1 MIQIPFEGGGF
12 PAPASLPVLERT
24 RRSPA
29 LSVQAGRASTPV
41 VVAGLFAATSLGL
54 GAQEPAI
61 RTGDRCAN
69 AARGDTT
76 GTASGVVRH
85 AETDRP
91 LPGARVRLVTDSGE
105 VPVAIDTTDAGGRF
119 VFCGLPDSENLRFG
133 VSFAGT
139 TSRLGPVQRT
149 DPVTRTEL
157 RLDLGA
163 PVFVVF
169 TVRERQS
176 GRAVQGA
183 SVELAPLGAEAV
195 TDSSG
200 HAAVRSL
207 PPGTYRVTVRHV
219 ALATTSDTIRVDPGL
234 QAEVELRAP
243 SRVVELEPLEVSVT
257 NRNPHLVE
265 EGFYDRMRSDRGG
278 HFMTPDSV
286 ANRDFA
292 RKEHFLRFVPDI
304 QFRLPDSGCY
314 APYVNGREA
323 FRRRAGGGWRK
334 TADWQN
340 LRGWR
345 ILAVEAYR
353 HGEAPPEYG
362 NYRWESPECAVIVF
376 WAAPPGTS
384 PPARR
389 GEG

>member
-1 MIQIPFEGGGF
+1 M
-12 PAPASLPVLERT
+12 
-24 RRSPA
+24 
-29 LSVQAGRASTPV
+29 SVQAGRASTPIL
-41 VVAGLFAATSLGL
+41 VAGLFAATSLGL
-54 GAQEPAI
+54 GAQEPVI
-61 RTGDRCAN
+61 RAGDRCAN

-85 AETDRP
+85 AETERP
-91 LPGARVRLVTDSGE
+91 LPGARMGLVTDSGE
-105 VPVAIDTTDAGGRF
+105 GPVAIDTTDARGRF
-119 VFCGLPDSENLRFG
+119 VFCGLADSDELWFV

-149 DPVTRTEL
+149 DSVTRAEL
-157 RLDLGA
+157 RLDLGGPA
-163 PVFVVF
+163 FVVF
-169 TVRERQS
+169 TVENRQT
-176 GRAVQGA
+176 GEGVQGA
-183 SVELAPLGAEAV
+183 SVQLAPLGAEAV

-200 HAAVRSL
+200 HAAVPDL

-219 ALATTSDTIRVDPGL
+219 ALATTSDTIRVDEGL
-234 QAEVELRAP
+234 RAEVELRAP

-314 APYVNGREA
+314 APYVNGQEA
-323 FRRRAGGGWRK
+323 FRRRAGGGWRE

-353 HGEAPPEYG
+353 QGEVPPEYE
-362 NYRWESPECAVIVF
+362 NYRWESSECAVIVF
-376 WAAPPGTS
+376 WAAPAGTTPPG
-384 PPARR
+384 R
-389 GEG
+389 